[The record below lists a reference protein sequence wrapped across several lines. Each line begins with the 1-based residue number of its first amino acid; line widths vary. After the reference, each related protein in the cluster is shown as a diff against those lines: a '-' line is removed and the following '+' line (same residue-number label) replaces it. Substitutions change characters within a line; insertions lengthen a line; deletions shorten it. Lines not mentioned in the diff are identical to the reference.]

1 MEDSVVGEE
10 DNHIAYYQH
19 DIREYDDRGYQK
31 TRGFHPDRRSSIPK
45 SLHKTID
52 RSLGEFLGL
61 QLTKNLDGTYEVLT
75 LTSISRNLR
84 FGYYLNW
91 PLPQHTSDSN
101 NGFMIDGIQ
110 ETESDLA
117 KNDPEPE

>member
-61 QLTKNLDGTYEVLT
+61 QLTKNLDRTYEVLT

-91 PLPQHTSDSN
+91 PLVSTVATH
-101 NGFMIDGIQ
+101 I
-110 ETESDLA
+110 LA
-117 KNDPEPE
+117 N